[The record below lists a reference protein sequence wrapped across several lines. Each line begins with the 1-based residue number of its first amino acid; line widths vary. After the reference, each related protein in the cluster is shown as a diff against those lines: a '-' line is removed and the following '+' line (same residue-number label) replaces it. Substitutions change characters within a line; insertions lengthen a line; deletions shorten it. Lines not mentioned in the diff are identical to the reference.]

1 MSVLKK
7 IKRRFNTIF
16 FRVFGAFA
24 ILILIFAVLLGTIFI
39 SIYRSTT
46 EDYNRQTLARIA
58 DNVAVRLRD
67 YVLDGDTDE
76 YMDYFSSFAEFE
88 DAEVWSFSNP
98 DAAAPMDKRFESTPI
113 QTVSGQRDFK
123 RMLEGAFEGN
133 TDIDTFYSE
142 IHKSTAM
149 VASVP
154 ILGEDREVCGAVL
167 MVQSLKEMD
176 ETINSSIKMIL
187 FSSVLALVL
196 SALVAT
202 WMAKLIS
209 NPIKNMQIMAR
220 EMTEGNYECKTG
232 IDRQDEIGDMARSID
247 KLSDRLKENEVER
260 KNLEQMRMDFFANVS
275 HELRTPIA
283 VVRATTECLADGIV
297 TEQGQVDEY
306 HEKILREC
314 KSMERLVADLL
325 TLSKMQN
332 PNFKVEKEPVNLV
345 HIFDEL
351 VRSASAI
358 SQEKKIEIVM
368 NRDKDVY
375 MMMGDY
381 DRLRQMFMVIFDN
394 AVKFSEENSKIYVTL
409 KSGEDGEP
417 MTVSIRDEG
426 IGISKEELPFIFDKF
441 YKSKLRM
448 NAKGTGLGLAIA
460 KNIAL
465 KHDGEIKVESEPG
478 KGTEFIF
485 SFHEISEEE
494 YMLSES

>member
-1 MSVLKK
+1 MLKK

-24 ILILIFAVLLGTIFI
+24 VLILIFAVLLGTIFI

-46 EDYNRQTLARIA
+46 ENYNRQALARIA
-58 DNVAVRLRD
+58 NNVAVRFRD

-76 YMDYFSSFAEFE
+76 YLEYFSSFAEFE

-98 DAAAPMDKRFESTPI
+98 NAAVPMDTSFESTTI
-113 QTVSGQRDFK
+113 QAVSDQREFK
-123 RMLEGAFEGN
+123 RMLEGAFDGA

-154 ILGEDREVCGAVL
+154 ILGEDREVCGAIL

-187 FSSVLALVL
+187 ISSVLALAL

-209 NPIKNMQIMAR
+209 NPIKDMQIMAR

-232 IDRQDEIGDMARSID
+232 IDRNDEIGDMARSID
-247 KLSDRLKENEVER
+247 KLSNRLKENEVER

-297 TEQGQVDEY
+297 TEQSQVDEY

-351 VRSASAI
+351 IRSASEI
-358 SQEKKIEIVM
+358 CREKNIGIVL

-394 AVKFSEENSKIYVTL
+394 AVKFSGENSQIHVTL
-409 KSGEDGEP
+409 RSGEDSEP

-448 NAKGTGLGLAIA
+448 NAKGSGLGLAIA

-465 KHDGEIKVESEPG
+465 KHDGEIRVESEPG
-478 KGTEFIF
+478 KGTDFIF
-485 SFHEISEEE
+485 SFREISEEE

>member
-1 MSVLKK
+1 MLNK

-24 ILILIFAVLLGTIFI
+24 ILILIFAVLLGAIFI

-46 EDYNRQTLARIA
+46 EEYNRQALARVA
-58 DNVAVRLRD
+58 NNVAVRFRN
-67 YVLDGDTDE
+67 YVLDGDTEE
-76 YMDYFSSFAEFE
+76 YLEYFSSFAEFE

-98 DAAAPMDKRFESTPI
+98 NADVPMDKNFESTSI
-113 QTVSGQRDFK
+113 QAVSDQRDFK
-123 RMLEGAFEGN
+123 RMLDDTFAGSAE
-133 TDIDTFYSE
+133 IDTFYSE

-154 ILGEDREVCGAVL
+154 ILGENREVCGAIL

-176 ETINSSIKMIL
+176 ETIKSSISMIL
-187 FSSVLALVL
+187 VSSLAALVL

-202 WMAKLIS
+202 WLAKLVS

-232 IDRQDEIGDMARSID
+232 INRSDEIGDMARSID
-247 KLSDRLKENEVER
+247 MLSDRLKENEVER

-283 VVRATTECLADGIV
+283 VVRATTECLADGVV
-297 TEQGQVDEY
+297 TEQSQVADY
-306 HEKILREC
+306 HERILREC

-325 TLSKMQN
+325 ILSKMQN
-332 PNFKVEKEPVNLV
+332 PNFKIEKEPVNLV

-358 SQEKKIEIVM
+358 CLEKNIEIVM

-381 DRLRQMFMVIFDN
+381 DRLRQMFLVIFDN
-394 AVKFSEENSKIYVTL
+394 AVKFSGENSKIYVTL
-409 KSGEDGEP
+409 RSGENGEP

-465 KHDGEIKVESEPG
+465 KHDGRIEVESEPG

>member
-24 ILILIFAVLLGTIFI
+24 VLILIFAVLLGTIFI

-46 EDYNRQTLARIA
+46 EDYNRQALARVA
-58 DNVAVRLRD
+58 ENVAVRFRNF
-67 YVLDGDTDE
+67 VLDGDTEE
-76 YMDYFSSFAEFE
+76 YLDYFSSFAEFE

-98 DAAAPMDKRFESTPI
+98 NASSPMDKRFESSTPQAI
-113 QTVSGQRDFK
+113 GEQRNFR
-123 RMLEGAFEGN
+123 RMLDEAFDGKS
-133 TDIDTFYSE
+133 DIDTFYSE

-154 ILGEDREVCGAVL
+154 ILGEDREVCGAIL
-167 MVQSLKEMD
+167 MIRSMKEMD
-176 ETINSSIKMIL
+176 ETISRSISMII
-187 FSSVLALVL
+187 FSSLLALAL
-196 SALVAT
+196 SALIAT
-202 WMAKLIS
+202 WMAKLITD
-209 NPIKNMQIMAR
+209 PIKNMQVMAR
-220 EMTEGNYECKTG
+220 EMTVGNYECKTG
-232 IDRQDEIGDMARSID
+232 IDRKDEIGDMARSID
-247 KLSDRLKENEVER
+247 MLSDRLKENEVER
-260 KNLEQMRMDFFANVS
+260 KNLEQMRLDFFANVS

-283 VVRATTECLADGIV
+283 VVRATTECLADGVV
-297 TEQGQVDEY
+297 TEQSQVSDY
-306 HEKILREC
+306 HERILREC

-325 TLSKMQN
+325 ILSKMQN
-332 PNFKVEKEPVNLV
+332 PNFKIEKEPVNLV

-351 VRSASAI
+351 VRSAAAI
-358 SQEKKIEIVM
+358 SQEKNIEIVM

-394 AVKFSEENSKIYVTL
+394 AVKFSGENSKIYVTL
-409 KSGEDGEP
+409 KSGEDGSP

-460 KNIAL
+460 KNIAI